1 MLSLHRSLEQIHRST
16 LFYDPRDFFGGF
28 YDTPVENS
36 RKEETSRPAVVL
48 DIILCVSSGKCAFP
62 VLCVFVFMSPSGRQ
76 EDDHILFKKGNSCR
90 LAHFRGFGADG
101 TRDWSSIPPDRILYF
116 SFALVLCNSWK
127 GWPPFPF
134 CVGCSSCSSADVASS
149 RVNSNLNATHSSE

>member
-1 MLSLHRSLEQIHRST
+1 MLSLHRSLEQIHRSS
-16 LFYDPRDFFGGF
+16 LFYDPRDFFRVLRH
-28 YDTPVENS
+28 TPVENS
-36 RKEETSRPAVVL
+36 QKEETSRPAVVL

-101 TRDWSSIPPDRILYF
+101 RRDWSSIPPDRIFIFPSLL
-116 SFALVLCNSWK
+116 SCATPGLAALPFLCGLQQLLISRC
-127 GWPPFPF
+127 GLQ
-134 CVGCSSCSSADVASS
+134 SCQ
-149 RVNSNLNATHSSE
+149 